1 MRKFFYSALVAFTI
15 GAMASCSGS
24 KQEKGDDS
32 SASVT
37 AIADQP
43 LESGQYNASYYDIMG
58 ENSRKGSFDGRVMV
72 AISEDQSA
80 LYVYENGNRAKI
92 DYTIVLERPFEK
104 NDSGL
109 YRSEE
114 RRVGKECRS
123 VTINTDS
130 TYNVLSFYKKDS
142 QVKINFDKEAASTA
156 DAMTMMQRIS
166 EQKNKK

>member
-1 MRKFFYSALVAFTI
+1 MRKIIYAALIALAV
-15 GAMASCSGS
+15 GPMASCSGS
-24 KQEKGDDS
+24 KQEKSEDS
-32 SASVT
+32 SASV
-37 AIADQP
+37 ASIAEQP
-43 LESGQYNASYYDIMG
+43 LKSGQYNATYYDISG
-58 ENSRKGSFDGRVMV
+58 ENARKGNFDGRLMV

-92 DYTIVLERPFEK
+92 DYTIVLDRPFEK

-109 YRSEE
+109 Y
-114 RRVGKECRS
+114 VTKDNKGLD

-142 QVKINFDKEAASTA
+142 QVKINFDKEAATAA

-166 EQKNKK
+166 EHKNKK

>member
-1 MRKFFYSALVAFTI
+1 MHKLFYSALVAFTI
-15 GAMASCSGS
+15 VAMASCSGS

-109 YRSEE
+109 Y
-114 RRVGKECRS
+114 VTKDNKGLA

-142 QVKINFDKEAASTA
+142 QVKINFDKEASSTA